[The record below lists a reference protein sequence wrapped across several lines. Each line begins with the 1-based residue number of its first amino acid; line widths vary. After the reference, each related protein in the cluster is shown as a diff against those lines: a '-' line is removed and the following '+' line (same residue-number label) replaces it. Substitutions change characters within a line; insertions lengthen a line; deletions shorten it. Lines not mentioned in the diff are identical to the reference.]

1 MTDYRTAPI
10 DSTSAAVLARSGLLY
25 ELVDTS
31 DRAAFEP
38 WMQADV
44 RGFHGPVL
52 TPEQLTTWV
61 AGVGYRRTTGVWDG
75 SALDA
80 STPVATV
87 SSWPTPVTVPGNRSV
102 DAWAISSVTVAPTH
116 RRKGIARALLEGE
129 LRTAVDVGLSLAILT
144 VSESTIY
151 GRFGFAPGAFA
162 SKITVDTKRARF
174 DGPETHGRVQF
185 ITPEQFRAQIEPMH
199 ERIRLASPGQV
210 PAWPLRWDQI
220 AGLFS
225 DDPERTKALRAVRY
239 DNADGGLEG
248 LALYRVTGGD
258 NDFSGH
264 TLSVE
269 FLASE
274 TPEAYSGLWRYLLE
288 VDLVTTLTADL
299 RSPDEP
305 VLWSL
310 SDRRAAKL
318 ETWDHLW
325 LRILDVPAALQA
337 RGWSTDGR
345 WVFEVTDDLG
355 FAGGR
360 FELTVTDGVGSV
372 SATTAPASVALTINA
387 LSALYLGGVAAG
399 TLASAGIVT
408 ELQDGGLAHLDSAF
422 HGPRLPWLSVWF

>member
-61 AGVGYRRTTGVWDG
+61 AGVAYRRTTGVWDG

-129 LRTAVDVGLSLAILT
+129 LRTAVDLGLSLAILT

-162 SKITVDTKRARF
+162 S
-174 DGPETHGRVQF
+174 
-185 ITPEQFRAQIEPMH
+185 
-199 ERIRLASPGQV
+199 RLS
-210 PAWPLRWDQI
+210 
-220 AGLFS
+220 
-225 DDPERTKALRAVRY
+225 
-239 DNADGGLEG
+239 
-248 LALYRVTGGD
+248 
-258 NDFSGH
+258 
-264 TLSVE
+264 
-269 FLASE
+269 
-274 TPEAYSGLWRYLLE
+274 
-288 VDLVTTLTADL
+288 
-299 RSPDEP
+299 
-305 VLWSL
+305 
-310 SDRRAAKL
+310 
-318 ETWDHLW
+318 
-325 LRILDVPAALQA
+325 
-337 RGWSTDGR
+337 
-345 WVFEVTDDLG
+345 
-355 FAGGR
+355 
-360 FELTVTDGVGSV
+360 
-372 SATTAPASVALTINA
+372 SACT
-387 LSALYLGGVAAG
+387 
-399 TLASAGIVT
+399 
-408 ELQDGGLAHLDSAF
+408 
-422 HGPRLPWLSVWF
+422 